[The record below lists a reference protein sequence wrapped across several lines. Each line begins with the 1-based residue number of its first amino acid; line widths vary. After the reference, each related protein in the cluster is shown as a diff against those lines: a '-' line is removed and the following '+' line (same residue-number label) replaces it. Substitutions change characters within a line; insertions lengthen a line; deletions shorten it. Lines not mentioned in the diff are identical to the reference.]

1 MTCSNPRSLDTNVDG
16 KDDFRKIAVTPPE
29 SDSHPRSLVIQV
41 EQYRQVPPSVVLAVF
56 FLGMSLVAP
65 ISCGYAM
72 VNSILNP
79 IGTALGDM
87 DNVIWIAGG
96 WSVASAVS
104 FSVAGSWSD
113 IFGRRYVTISGQLVT
128 IVGAI
133 VGATAQKTTTVAAAS
148 TIIGF
153 GAGIAFVSYAGI
165 SELLPN
171 KYRGIGLGW
180 TEFCINI
187 PWVALAVLIAN
198 KLAQSTWRWCYYIA
212 IIYAAI
218 CGIGIAVFYY
228 PPSRPRNDFDKSRWD
243 ECKELDWIGLLLFTA
258 GLTIF
263 LVGIT
268 YLGKESYSKALVGST
283 IAIGVLITL
292 ACFLYDFSGIPEN
305 PLFPWSLFTMVRKFT
320 IHLLIVFVSGF
331 IWYAMAAL
339 LPQATLY
346 MYTND
351 PIEIGLIAIPNGFGT
366 AVGGWVIP
374 SLIQYIKHVR
384 GQIVLAV
391 LIQTVFTACYAAVIP
406 HNKAAWIVIQF
417 FGQGCFAWLTTLAYL
432 AAGLFVRHDELGTA
446 SGLIGTFR
454 SAGGSIGNA
463 IFSTVLHSVI
473 NRELQDSIADAA
485 VRAGFDAQGLPQLI
499 PAVISDAVGVP
510 GAFAGVQVNDVVRS
524 AARDAFRDTYAKA
537 YRMVFYTSIPLGVVA
552 LVAAWFVEDP
562 SPLLTDHVAVV
573 QERDVL
579 AGKRISIHRPAAEK
593 SDERQEP
600 AVEHRENVNGET

>member
-1 MTCSNPRSLDTNVDG
+1 
-16 KDDFRKIAVTPPE
+16 
-29 SDSHPRSLVIQV
+29 
-41 EQYRQVPPSVVLAVF
+41 
-56 FLGMSLVAP
+56 
-65 ISCGYAM
+65 
-72 VNSILNP
+72 
-79 IGTALGDM
+79 
-87 DNVIWIAGG
+87 
-96 WSVASAVS
+96 
-104 FSVAGSWSD
+104 
-113 IFGRRYVTISGQLVT
+113 
-128 IVGAI
+128 
-133 VGATAQKTTTVAAAS
+133 
-148 TIIGF
+148 
-153 GAGIAFVSYAGI
+153 
-165 SELLPN
+165 
-171 KYRGIGLGW
+171 
-180 TEFCINI
+180 
-187 PWVALAVLIAN
+187 
-198 KLAQSTWRWCYYIA
+198 
-212 IIYAAI
+212 
-218 CGIGIAVFYY
+218 
-228 PPSRPRNDFDKSRWD
+228 
-243 ECKELDWIGLLLFTA
+243 
-258 GLTIF
+258 
-263 LVGIT
+263 
-268 YLGKESYSKALVGST
+268 
-283 IAIGVLITL
+283 
-292 ACFLYDFSGIPEN
+292 
-305 PLFPWSLFTMVRKFT
+305 MVRKFT

-391 LIQTVFTACYAAVIP
+391 LIQTVVRKPLPSISQGLQPADDRVPECQFTACYAAVIP

-600 AVEHRENVNGET
+600 AVEHRENVNGEA